1 MILLDILDVMDDL
14 KGDQREFVLSSLLGA
29 LTSLSHETILEF
41 QLEYDGSN
49 SFVEFLQYQ
58 NELIRECVRI
68 EMTLF
73 GRILRRK
80 EGLRPLS
87 LRTEIYL

>member
-68 EMTLF
+68 EM
-73 GRILRRK
+73 RRK

>member
-80 EGLRPLS
+80 EGL
-87 LRTEIYL
+87 IYCLPKEVDR